1 MSYPLFIAKRF
12 LLSTRRAGF
21 VSFIT
26 FIAISGVAVGTA
38 ALIIGL
44 SILGGFEREI
54 KEKVVG
60 FTANIQVQGFQ
71 NQPLPDYR
79 ATIERMRSQIPGIS
93 GVSPFVAREVIL
105 KAGSE
110 VDGILLKGLQEDMD
124 IGGTRNYIVEGNYSL
139 SRQEGR
145 LAPLIVGRRL
155 ARRLNVRPGDRV
167 TVFSVTSP
175 AGGRV
180 ESVTYRAAQF
190 ELVGLYETGMAEYD
204 DIYAYTDLQSAQHLF
219 QMGGDV
225 SGFDVLVHDVS
236 QVAIAADQI
245 QELLGYPFYAKTMFE
260 MYKNLFAWIEL
271 QKKPIPIVLGLIIIV
286 ATVNI
291 IGTLLM
297 LVMEKT
303 HEIGVL
309 KSMGATTID
318 ITKIFFIEGVFIALV
333 GTVLGNVLGFGVC
346 WIQLQYKFFSLPS
359 GIYFMDTVPILLQA
373 KNFVI
378 VSLIAIGLSLIATVL
393 PSRLAGRLD
402 PLLTIGFR

>member
-1 MSYPLFIAKRF
+1 
-12 LLSTRRAGF
+12 
-21 VSFIT
+21 
-26 FIAISGVAVGTA
+26 
-38 ALIIGL
+38 
-44 SILGGFEREI
+44 
-54 KEKVVG
+54 
-60 FTANIQVQGFQ
+60 
-71 NQPLPDYR
+71 
-79 ATIERMRSQIPGIS
+79 
-93 GVSPFVAREVIL
+93 
-105 KAGSE
+105 
-110 VDGILLKGLQEDMD
+110 
-124 IGGTRNYIVEGNYSL
+124 
-139 SRQEGR
+139 R

-155 ARRLNVRPGDRV
+155 ARKLNVRPGERV
-167 TVFSVTSP
+167 TVFGVTSP
-175 AGGRV
+175 AGGGM
-180 ESVTYRAAQF
+180 EAVTYRAAQF

-236 QVAIAADQI
+236 QVATAADQI
-245 QELLGYPFYAKTMFE
+245 QELLGYPFYAKTMFD

-303 HEIGVL
+303 HEVGVL
-309 KSMGATTID
+309 KSMGATTGG
-318 ITKIFFIEGVFIALV
+318 ITKIFFIEGLFIALV
-333 GTVLGNVLGFGVC
+333 GTVLGNVLGFGLC

-378 VSLIAIGLSLIATVL
+378 VSLIAISLSLIATVL

-402 PLLTIGFR
+402 PLLTIRFR